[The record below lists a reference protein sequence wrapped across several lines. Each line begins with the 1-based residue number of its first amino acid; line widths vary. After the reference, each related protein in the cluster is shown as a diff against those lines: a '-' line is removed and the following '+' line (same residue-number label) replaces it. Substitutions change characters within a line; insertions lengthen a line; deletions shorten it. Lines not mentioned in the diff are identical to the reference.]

1 MPYNFVPPGYQAVL
15 LGPAANVEELGTFA
29 TLEASSDE
37 GALFILQLELAE
49 QPDEATLIQLEE
61 ACREAGIERWPGYQ
75 QVVFGETG
83 SSTVYMVWQKG
94 MPWLAII
101 GGILVTVVLPPL
113 LGSLVWMILPK
124 DIKNL
129 ITSIINMG
137 MLLLIMYILMQA
149 MKPLISTGKPKKVE
163 KPKETK
169 ETGL

>member
-1 MPYNFVPPGYQAVL
+1 
-15 LGPAANVEELGTFA
+15 
-29 TLEASSDE
+29 
-37 GALFILQLELAE
+37 
-49 QPDEATLIQLEE
+49 
-61 ACREAGIERWPGYQ
+61 
-75 QVVFGETG
+75 VVFGETG

-113 LGSLVWMILPK
+113 LGSLVWLILPK